1 MGDERH
7 DFTKGLLIGT
17 LIGGF
22 IGAILGMLYAPR
34 SGEETREEMASRT
47 RKIADQFRDECGKAL
62 QKSKASY
69 ESLIHQLKEQE
80 SNVGKRIE
88 RLLKKVGG

>member
-1 MGDERH
+1 MSDERN
-7 DFTKGLLIGT
+7 DFTKGILIGT
-17 LIGGF
+17 LIGGL
-22 IGAILGMLYAPR
+22 IGAVLGILYAPK
-34 SGEETREEMASRT
+34 SGAETREEMAERT

-62 QKSKASY
+62 QKSKTSY

-80 SNVGKRIE
+80 FNVGKRIE

>member
-1 MGDERH
+1 MSDERC

-17 LIGGF
+17 LMGAL
-22 IGAILGMLYAPR
+22 IGAVLGILYAPK
-34 SGEETREEMASRT
+34 SGGETREEMAART
-47 RKIADQFRDECGKAL
+47 REIADLFRDECGKAL

-69 ESLIHQLKEQE
+69 ESVIHQLKEQE

-88 RLLKKVGG
+88 RLLKKVGD